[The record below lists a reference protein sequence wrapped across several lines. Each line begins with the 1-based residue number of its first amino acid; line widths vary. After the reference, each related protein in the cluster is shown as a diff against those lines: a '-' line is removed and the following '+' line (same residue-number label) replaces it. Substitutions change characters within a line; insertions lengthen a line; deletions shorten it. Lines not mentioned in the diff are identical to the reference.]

1 MNDAPPIAIPE
12 APACPAYLEP
22 FTWVDG
28 DVTLECFVD
37 YFAPDES
44 VGYTGGAQLCHAYHA
59 GVDLLCYLDDGIIE
73 MIERRACSHL
83 SGY

>member
-1 MNDAPPIAIPE
+1 ME
-12 APACPAYLEP
+12 APICPTYLEE
-22 FTWVDG
+22 FHWTDG
-28 DVTLECFVD
+28 DIELVCFVD

-44 VGYTGGAQLCHAYHA
+44 VSYAGGAQLCHAYHA

-73 MIERRACSHL
+73 MIERHACSQL